1 MAAGEAKYVI
11 GIDTGGTFTDAVVVD
26 MIGGDT
32 TVAKA
37 PTTPHDFSLGVM
49 DAVSEAAKALGISV
63 RILLERC
70 SMLKLGTT
78 VGTNAIIVG
87 KGARVGFITTKGFED
102 TTLIG
107 RAIQRVDGLS
117 DQEVRRMLRI
127 TKPEPLVPKSRL
139 KGVYERVDFRGNVV
153 VPLNVVDAR
162 KQIRSL
168 VEEEKVEAIGV
179 SLLFSWVNPV
189 HERVMRDLI
198 EEMYPSLDLFLTF
211 SNELVPLRRE
221 YGRANVVILNCYIG
235 KVMERYL
242 ANLARVL
249 SEAGFGGRFVVMQAN
264 GGLLSWDR
272 VPPVRTIS
280 SGPAGGVIGSQYVA
294 SLIGHRNVVATDMGG
309 TSLDASLIRDGRW
322 SYEREPIISRWR
334 VMLPKVK
341 VDSIGAGG
349 GTIAR
354 VDAEQGRLIVGPES
368 AGASP
373 GPVCYDTGGTE
384 PTVCD
389 ADLILGFLNPDYF
402 LGGRM
407 RLNKPRAEAVMA
419 ERIAEPLRM
428 SVTEA
433 AAGVFTIINSH
444 MADLIKILT
453 MRAGLPPEEFVL
465 YAFGGTGSMHAPYYA
480 EDLGIKKVYCF
491 STSSVF
497 SAFGIAGADMIRTMS
512 QSFGSRMP
520 VDPSFLNE
528 RIEQVE
534 DSLVEDMKVEGFSRK
549 DLDFRHTFNMRWA
562 RQVLYHSVP
571 VPPRKYITNED
582 VTGLVE
588 EWAKDFEKVY
598 GKGVAYT
605 RTGIELVSMD
615 VDAVGKVVKP
625 TLRQYP
631 PGETNAP
638 EALKGNR
645 PVFFPERTEDFVKTA
660 IYDHEKLRPGN
671 VIEGPAV
678 IESTTNTI
686 IVPPGKLAKVDAFMN
701 VILEL

>member
-1 MAAGEAKYVI
+1 MAADQGKYII

-26 MIGGDT
+26 LKSGDT

-37 PTTPHDFSLGVM
+37 PTTPRDFSIGVM
-49 DAVSEAAKALGISV
+49 DAVAEAAKTMNVSSRV
-63 RILLERC
+63 LLEHC
-70 SMLKLGTT
+70 SMMKLGTT

-117 DQEVRRMLRI
+117 DEDVRRMLRI
-127 TKPEPLVPKSRL
+127 RKPEPLVPKSRL
-139 KGVYERVDFRGNVV
+139 KGVYERIDFRGDVV
-153 VPLNVVDAR
+153 VPLNVEDAV
-162 KQIRSL
+162 KQIRIL
-168 VEEEKVEAIGV
+168 VEDEEVEAIGV
-179 SLLFSWVNPV
+179 SFLFSWVNPV
-189 HERVMRDLI
+189 HEQQMKGLI
-198 EEMYPSLDLFLTF
+198 REMYPDRDLFLTI
-211 SNELVPLRRE
+211 SSELVPLRRE

-235 KVMERYL
+235 KVMGRYL
-242 ANLARVL
+242 GNLAEGLR
-249 SEAGFGGRFVVMQAN
+249 EAGFRGRLVVMQAN

-294 SLIGHRNVVATDMGG
+294 SLLGHPNVVSTDMGG

-354 VDAEQGRLIVGPES
+354 VDAAQGRLIVGPES
-368 AGASP
+368 AGAAP

-407 RLNKPRAEAVMA
+407 KLNKSRAEDVMA
-419 ERIAEPLRM
+419 AKIAGPLGM
-428 SVTEA
+428 SVIEA
-433 AAGVFTIINSH
+433 AAGIFTIINSH
-444 MADLIKILT
+444 MADLIRILT
-453 MRAGLPPEEFVL
+453 MRAGLPPGEFVL

-480 EDLGIKKVYCF
+480 GDLGIKRIYCF
-491 STSSVF
+491 PTSSVF
-497 SAFGIAGADMIRTMS
+497 SAFGIAGADMMRTMS
-512 QSFGSRMP
+512 QSLGYRMP
-520 VDPSFLNE
+520 VEPDLLE
-528 RIEQVE
+528 AKIKQVE
-534 DSLVEDMKVEGFSRK
+534 ESLSDEMGAEGFARK
-549 DLDFRHTFNMRWA
+549 DLSFKHTFNMRWA

-571 VPPRKYITNED
+571 MSPRPYRTGQD
-582 VTGLVE
+582 VADLIE
-588 EWAKDFEKVY
+588 EWARDFERVY

-615 VDAVGKVVKP
+615 IDAVGRVVKP
-625 TLRQYP
+625 VLREYP
-631 PGETNAP
+631 RGDAKPSR
-638 EALKGNR
+638 ALKGNR
-645 PVFFPERTEDFVKTA
+645 DVFFPERAGGFIRTA
-660 IYDHEKLRPGN
+660 IYDYEELRPDD
-671 VIEGPAV
+671 VVEGPAV
-678 IESTTNTI
+678 IESATNTI
-686 IVPPGKLAKVDAFMN
+686 VVPPETLARVDTFMN
-701 VILEL
+701 VVLEL